1 MESLSFYNLYPYTI
15 YNVFL
20 SFQAAHSD
28 IESHGQLI
36 KSVVELCDKHIRRN
50 YKQRTQSSNVANR
63 QRQSIRHQPRV
74 ILYYHNIL
82 TSSMIFII

>member
-1 MESLSFYNLYPYTI
+1 M
-15 YNVFL
+15 FL

-50 YKQRTQSSNVANR
+50 YKQRTQSSKFTTFYDCLLTFISECGVLMLL
-63 QRQSIRHQPRV
+63 PRV
-74 ILYYHNIL
+74 LWL
-82 TSSMIFII
+82 ML

>member
-1 MESLSFYNLYPYTI
+1 M
-15 YNVFL
+15 FL

-74 ILYYHNIL
+74 ILNYHNIL
-82 TSSMIFII
+82 T